1 MIYLFF
7 FIFIHKDIMKIIITE
22 TQLKQIMNE
31 VGGYDDK
38 DTMLSHSGTLYGEI
52 EVIVSNLI
60 EKLNYIL
67 KGMYDKTMTK
77 NQLIKYLE
85 FYNSLIIDNIGRL
98 NQLIGEVFL
107 DDDFYNIIEKFIG
120 ALKELSEYLILLT
133 GSEIRSFDKFAPKK
147 LSFGLINDMTMEDV
161 RIYLVKKLK
170 EIENDF
176 LGMRN
181 MFDDVERRY
190 YGRFEN

>member
-170 EIENDF
+170 EIEKDF

>member
-1 MIYLFF
+1 
-7 FIFIHKDIMKIIITE
+7 MKIIITE

-52 EVIVSNLI
+52 EIIVSNLI

-67 KGMYDKTMTK
+67 KGIHKKTMTK
-77 NQLIKYLE
+77 EQLIKYLE
-85 FYNSLIIDNIGRL
+85 FYNSLLIENINRIG
-98 NQLIGEVFL
+98 QLIGEVFL
-107 DDDFYNIIEKFIG
+107 DDDFYDIIDKFRN

-133 GSEIRSFDKFAPKK
+133 GSEFRSFDKFAPKK
-147 LSFGLINDMTMEDV
+147 LSFGLINDMTMDDV

-170 EIENDF
+170 EIEEDF

-190 YGRFEN
+190 YGRFQN

>member
-38 DTMLSHSGTLYGEI
+38 DTMLSHSGILYGEI

>member
-1 MIYLFF
+1 
-7 FIFIHKDIMKIIITE
+7 
-22 TQLKQIMNE
+22 
-31 VGGYDDK
+31 
-38 DTMLSHSGTLYGEI
+38 
-52 EVIVSNLI
+52 
-60 EKLNYIL
+60 
-67 KGMYDKTMTK
+67 
-77 NQLIKYLE
+77 LIKYLE

>member
-1 MIYLFF
+1 VIYLFF

-170 EIENDF
+170 EIEKDF

>member
-38 DTMLSHSGTLYGEI
+38 DTMLSHSGILYGEI

-170 EIENDF
+170 EIEKDF

>member
-1 MIYLFF
+1 VIYLFF